1 LHKVYVECAT
11 QQNQIIELKEQVSR
25 LKREIADRDNEL
37 SFYKSKTDNSSINSL
52 TKSERSSDKF
62 FRESIYINKIA
73 SEIPEYSFSV
83 NDDDLDYIYQ
93 DFNDENV
100 STNSDLS
107 FNSVDNSV
115 EVVKKENPF
124 LFKM

>member
-37 SFYKSKTDNSSINSL
+37 WFYKSKTDNSSINSF
-52 TKSERSSDKF
+52 TKSERSSDEF
-62 FRESIYINKIA
+62 FRESIYINTTA

-83 NDDDLDYIYQ
+83 NDDDLDHIYQ

-100 STNSDLS
+100 SKDSDLS

-115 EVVKKENPF
+115 EVVKKENPY

>member
-52 TKSERSSDKF
+52 TKSERSSDEF

>member
-1 LHKVYVECAT
+1 MHKVYVECAT

-52 TKSERSSDKF
+52 TKSERSSDEF

>member
-1 LHKVYVECAT
+1 MHKVYVECAT

-37 SFYKSKTDNSSINSL
+37 WFYKSKTDNSSINSF
-52 TKSERSSDKF
+52 TKSERSSDEF
-62 FRESIYINKIA
+62 FRESIYINTTA

-83 NDDDLDYIYQ
+83 NDDDLDHIYQ

-100 STNSDLS
+100 SKDSDLS

-115 EVVKKENPF
+115 EVVKKENPY